1 VLTSA
6 VAIAFQLAAK
16 ATRDAFFLSNFGVAA
31 LPLMVG
37 AGAVASLVA
46 TLGFTRLLR
55 RFGPGVLVP
64 RLFACS
70 GILLAGEWLLASA
83 SHRLAAIVVYLHITA
98 FGALVVSGFWA
109 MVTERFDPRAAKRV
123 VGWITAAAS
132 VGGLFGGL
140 IAERMGAIFPTVAM
154 LPLLS
159 VLHLTAAFLV
169 LPLAAMGGPQAPWER
184 SQAPV
189 ELPHKVFARSQYLRG
204 LATLVALT
212 GAAEGL
218 LDYVFKFRVTGADA
232 QGGSLLRLFAVL
244 YTGTS
249 LLSILVQVTVL
260 RPTLRRIGVARTAA
274 LLPGGVSLG
283 ALGILVVPGLGSVF
297 LVRGLEMVLRNSFF
311 RSAQELLYSPVS
323 SSDRRAT
330 KPLIDVGAARAGDI
344 IGAGLVQVVL
354 FATPHVVVSLL
365 GGILALSLV
374 ALDVA
379 RRLNAGYV
387 RALAGRLRDREE
399 DLPDQGETAAAAL
412 LQTVGAMDL
421 SALRSFPPASPLVAQ
436 PDVDRP
442 STPDAPTPLNQLAS
456 GDVSQV
462 RAALARG
469 LTDRTMVQA
478 AIPLL
483 AWDAVASEVVTAL
496 RGVAAEFTSLL
507 AGPMDDPEEEFA
519 VRRRLAG
526 VLAYRPTRESVDA
539 LLVALNDSRFEVR
552 YRAGRALARLAGEL
566 ELSRGDRAAVLTA
579 IEREVAVERGVWE
592 GRRLIDTD
600 DDFWSPPEAD
610 VLRTR
615 ANRSLEHV
623 FTLLSLVLQG
633 QPLSLAFRALHT
645 DDRHLRGTALEYLES
660 VLPET
665 VRDRLWPFL
674 EEKDTRETRA
684 RRPTDTLLQD
694 LLGSRESIVLALEEV
709 RRRAGGTPEVD

>member
-1 VLTSA
+1 VLTST

-37 AGAVASLVA
+37 AGAVASLGA
-46 TLGFTRLLR
+46 TLAFTRLLR

-64 RLFACS
+64 RLFAAS

-123 VGWITAAAS
+123 VAWITAAAS
-132 VGGLFGGL
+132 AGGLFGGL
-140 IAERMGAIFPTVAM
+140 IAERMGAVFPTVAM

-159 VLHLTAAFLV
+159 LLHLAAAVLV
-169 LPLAAMGGPQAPWER
+169 LPLAGMGGLQAPGEH

-189 ELPHKVFARSQYLRG
+189 ELPHRVFARSPYLRE
-204 LATLVALT
+204 LALLVALT

-218 LDYVFKFRVTGADA
+218 LDYVFKFRATGANA

-260 RPTLRRIGVARTAA
+260 RPTLKRIGVARTAA

-283 ALGILVVPGLGSVF
+283 AVGLLVVPGLGSVF
-297 LVRGLEMVLRNSFF
+297 LARGLEMVLRNSFF

-323 SSDRRAT
+323 PSDRRAT

-354 FATPHVVVSLL
+354 LGTSHVVASLL
-365 GGILALSLV
+365 VGILALSLV

-399 DLPDQGETAAAAL
+399 DLPAPGETAVAAL

-421 SALRSFPPASPLVAQ
+421 SALRSIPPPPPVAEGA
-436 PDVDRP
+436 VDRSRAP
-442 STPDAPTPLNQLAS
+442 DRSTPLERLAS
-456 GDVSQV
+456 SDLGLV
-462 RAALARG
+462 RAELAAG
-469 LTDRTMVQA
+469 LTQRAMVQA

-483 AWDAVASEVVTAL
+483 AWDAVASDVVAAL
-496 RGVAAEFTSLL
+496 RAVAPEFTGLL
-507 AGPMDDPEEEFA
+507 IGPLEDPDEDFA
-519 VRRRLAG
+519 VRRRLVG
-526 VLAYRPTRESVDA
+526 VLAYRPTRESLDA

-552 YRAGRALARLAGEL
+552 YRAGRALARLAE
-566 ELSRGDRAAVLTA
+566 EMALSPGDRGAVLLA
-579 IEREVAVERGVWE
+579 VEREVAVERGVWE
-592 GRRLIDTD
+592 GRRLIDAD
-600 DDFWSPPEAD
+600 DDFWSPSEAD

-623 FTLLSLVLQG
+623 FTLLSLVLPG
-633 QPLSLAFRALHT
+633 QQLPLAFRALHT
-645 DDRHLRGTALEYLES
+645 DDRHLRGTALEYLEN
-660 VLPET
+660 VLPEK

-674 EEKDTRETRA
+674 EDKGTPESRS

-709 RRRAGGTPEVD
+709 RRRSGGAQRAD